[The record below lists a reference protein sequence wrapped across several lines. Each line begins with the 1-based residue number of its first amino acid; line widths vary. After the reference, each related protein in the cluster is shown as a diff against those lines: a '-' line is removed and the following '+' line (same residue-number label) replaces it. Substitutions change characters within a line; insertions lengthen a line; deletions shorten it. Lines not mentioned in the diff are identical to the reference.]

1 MFRLSEAAA
10 KEAASKMDKV
20 WYYMKSDRLKYGPYS
35 DGEMI
40 ALIRQGILEEQDY
53 IWMTYLEAWLNVGNS
68 IYSVYLPANQPK

>member
-1 MFRLSEAAA
+1 
-10 KEAASKMDKV
+10 MDKV

-53 IWMTYLEAWLNVGNS
+53 IWMTYLPISQSNLQTD
-68 IYSVYLPANQPK
+68 IQYSECLFFLS